1 MTTGSASFEGSSARK
16 IFPEALLN
24 SEMPSATWLLVGS
37 LFPVAMIM
45 LCGTS
50 NVVGATAGA
59 GRTYTT
65 LVRSEAA
72 FGGRLEAEAATG
84 DRSSIAGA
92 VSRGRLG
99 FAARVDAGALTAVSI
114 SAFSTLYRWKR

>member
-16 IFPEALLN
+16 TLPEALLN

-37 LFPVAMIM
+37 LFPAAMIM

-59 GRTYTT
+59 VRAGGPYAT

-72 FGGRLEAEAATG
+72 FGSRLEAEAATG

-92 VSRGRLG
+92 VSRGFLD
-99 FAARVDAGALTAVSI
+99 FEARTDAGALTAVSF
-114 SAFSTLYRWKR
+114 SAFSTLYR